1 MSISL
6 TKLSIMKIKLGE
18 QIGLFCMMVLF
29 FNLAYTQPY
38 NKMLLPDSLQDLT
51 ATKTTTDNT
60 TKVEAGSTTNN
71 HALTTVPLQPRFQH
85 YVQKYLAK
93 NAETL
98 EQIKQ
103 THSAKFNT
111 IQKIFVKRKVP
122 AAMVYLAVVESELK
136 SSATSRVG
144 AAGIWQLMPATGR
157 SFGLKVSGKVD
168 ERRNTYNSTVAAATY
183 LTELY
188 NQFDDWL
195 LVVAA
200 YNCGTGKV
208 LAAIRQSGSRDFSKL
223 QNFLPAESRIHVKH
237 FIATHF
243 YYEKAGSI
251 VTLTKKERIS
261 YLATLNEAVVKTDA
275 SDAVVAG
282 DQAGQT
288 SASILTSVN

>member
-6 TKLSIMKIKLGE
+6 TKLSIMKINLGE

-29 FNLAYTQPY
+29 YNLAYAQPY
-38 NKMLLPDSLQDLT
+38 NKMFLPDSLQDLP
-51 ATKTTTDNT
+51 ATKTTNDSTQ
-60 TKVEAGSTTNN
+60 KAEAGSTTNN
-71 HALTTVPLQPRFQH
+71 HALITVPLQPRFQH
-85 YVQKYLAK
+85 YVQKYLAT
-93 NAETL
+93 NAEIL
-98 EQIKQ
+98 EQIRQ
-103 THSAKFNT
+103 SNIAKFNAV
-111 IQKIFVKRKVP
+111 QKILVKRKIP

-144 AAGIWQLMPATGR
+144 AAGIWQLMPGTGR
-157 SFGLKVSGKVD
+157 AFGLKVSGKVD
-168 ERRNTYNSTVAAATY
+168 ERRNTYNSTVAAAAY

-223 QNFLPAESRIHVKH
+223 QGFLPAESRSHVKH

-251 VTLTKKERIS
+251 VTLTKKERIR
-261 YLATLNEAVVKTDA
+261 YLATLDEMVVKTDA
-275 SDAVVAG
+275 SNTAVSG
-282 DQAGQT
+282 DPASQS
-288 SASILTSVN
+288 SAAILPSIK